1 MQLDERQVDETVNKS
16 HVEERT
22 ALKPNADESS
32 AMFIDDGNNTLNATN
47 QKLILNPI
55 DENDWMRNN
64 AAKSVI
70 EETPMSLNLKHLKH
84 RITNR
89 SIQINQFII

>member
-16 HVEERT
+16 HAEERT

-55 DENDWMRNN
+55 DEND
-64 AAKSVI
+64 
-70 EETPMSLNLKHLKH
+70 
-84 RITNR
+84 
-89 SIQINQFII
+89 